1 MRELVRTSST
11 RREIKNLDD
20 YRKANNE
27 SFASVV
33 RSLNDVNESWTEFS
47 KNSFSRAI
55 EMQAQY
61 AKKAYESYLSE
72 VSNLGRLFLAG
83 YGRFISQTDDVA
95 HASLTNKKSGGDES
109 KAQRTAAHRVATK
122 RKTGPMKH
130 RSGGKRGGKAKR

>member
-1 MRELVRTSST
+1 M
-11 RREIKNLDD
+11 RREIKNLED

-55 EMQAQY
+55 EMQAQL

-72 VSNLGRLFLAG
+72 ASKLGRLFLAG
-83 YGRFISQTDDVA
+83 YGRFVSRTDDLP
-95 HASLTNKKSGGDES
+95 HASLTSEKSGGGES
-109 KAQRTAAHRVATK
+109 KVQRTAAHRVATK

-130 RSGGKRGGKAKR
+130 RSGVKRAGNAKR